1 MQKSTEEKL
10 NPDYILLSEAKISQD
25 LHAHLKL
32 GKQEEIEA
40 VDNHGDGEDEG
51 EEEEEEEE
59 EDEGEEEFSFMC
71 EGANTSPIAAEDI
84 FMDGQIRPI
93 FPLFNRDLLF
103 SGESLRDSLPVFPP
117 VKKVFVQTN
126 EENSPSAS
134 SSSDRKAVEASPS
147 PEVCKKS
154 NSTGFSKIWRF
165 KDFLGRSNSDGRDAF
180 VFLNNAHAP
189 TPSAEQLVA
198 AVKGEEKKGSKDKV
212 KGKAK
217 KGKVASLSAH
227 EVYLRSKVAKEE
239 RRRSY
244 LPYRPELMGFFTNV
258 NGGLSKNVHPF

>member
-1 MQKSTEEKL
+1 MQRSNEEKL
-10 NPDYILLSEAKISQD
+10 NPDYILLSEAKTSQD
-25 LHAHLKL
+25 LYAHLKL
-32 GKQEEIEA
+32 SKQEENE

-59 EDEGEEEFSFMC
+59 EEGEFSFMC
-71 EGANTSPIAAEDI
+71 EGANTSPVAADDI
-84 FMDGQIRPI
+84 FINGQIRPV
-93 FPLFNRDLLF
+93 FPLFDRDLLF
-103 SGESLRDSLPVFPP
+103 SGENLRDSLPVFPP
-117 VKKVFVQTN
+117 VKNVFVQTN
-126 EENSPSAS
+126 EENSQSAS

-189 TPSAEQLVA
+189 TRWAEQPVK
-198 AVKGEEKKGSKDKV
+198 AVKGEKNKGSKDKV

-258 NGGLSKNVHPF
+258 NGGLSKNIHPF